1 MMILLPTYPRCG
13 SHFLA
18 EYFLQTTG
26 VMLNKTHYM
35 ISNNYDYR
43 VTIIRDPRDSIV
55 SRLAMQIHFEESK
68 TMDEYLEICK
78 REYILF
84 YNYILEKVDIV
95 FEYSQLKNIDAVV
108 DHICNITG
116 IKRNNNSF
124 ADTIVDRPETGF
136 LKTSTVSDK
145 YKFCQE
151 YMEDKDL
158 TELYEIYEKAKAMVP
173 DLENKTNF
181 QSESKKSGDE
191 FEEKVLQDLI
201 DRGFSP
207 IERNYQFKEAG
218 VEVDFRAHNV
228 DRFEYVEAKG
238 GKEGDAKRPGAQR
251 TDNVK
256 KAIANGALIK
266 TYNTLYY
273 VVYFSARPEPGS
285 YSDKMINLA
294 LNYKIID
301 EVRYL

>member
-26 VMLNKTHYM
+26 VVLNKTHHP

-43 VTIIRDPRDSIV
+43 ISIIRDPRDSII

-68 TMDEYLEICK
+68 TMEEYLEICK
-78 REYILF
+78 KEYIVF
-84 YNYILEKVDIV
+84 YKYIIEKVDIV
-95 FEYSQLKNIDAVV
+95 FEYSQLEDIELVV
-108 DHICNITG
+108 NHICKITG
-116 IKRNNNSF
+116 IKRNDKEFVDS
-124 ADTIVDRPETGF
+124 IVDRPETGF
-136 LKTSTVSDK
+136 LKTSTISDK
-145 YKFCQE
+145 YEYCKK
-151 YMEDKDL
+151 YMEGKDL
-158 TELYEIYEKAKAMVP
+158 TELYEIYEEAKRLVP
-173 DLENKTNF
+173 NLKDTVNF

-191 FEEKVLQDLI
+191 FEEKVLIDLI
-201 DRGFSP
+201 DRGFNP
-207 IERNYQFKEAG
+207 IERNYHFKDAG
-218 VEVDFRAHNV
+218 VEVDFRAHNTK
-228 DRFEYVEAKG
+228 RFEYVEAKG

-294 LNYKIID
+294 LKHKIID